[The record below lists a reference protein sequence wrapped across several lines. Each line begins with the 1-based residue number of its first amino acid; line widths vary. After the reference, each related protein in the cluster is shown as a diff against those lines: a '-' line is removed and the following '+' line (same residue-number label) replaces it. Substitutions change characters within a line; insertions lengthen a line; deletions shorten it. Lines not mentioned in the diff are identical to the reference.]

1 MTENI
6 SVSFDH
12 LDVALKIFEKLLEV
26 HSKAD

>member
-12 LDVALKIFEKLLEV
+12 FDVASKIFEKLLEV